1 MTVASGNII
10 EKFDSI
16 DNPIERAAK
25 IKDEAN
31 KYFKD
36 EKYDLAIE
44 LYTAAI
50 DLDSLQPT
58 YYGNRSIANL
68 RKELFGSALQDANEA
83 IKLDPAYVKAYF
95 RRASANMALGK
106 YRLAL
111 KDYESVKKF
120 RPNDADAQ
128 KKFEECSKIVKRIA
142 FEKAIAC
149 DFDEKKLIDSI
160 KPDEFAVETSYD
172 GPRLDGEISLE
183 FMKDLI
189 AHFKA
194 EKKLPI
200 RYAYK
205 MILAAYNF
213 FKDQDSL
220 IHITVPDKQKFT
232 ICGDIHG
239 QFYDLINLFELNGLP
254 SESNPYL
261 FNGDFVDRGSFSVET
276 IFTLLGFKLLYPK
289 NFFMSRGNHESD
301 SLNKM
306 YGFEGEVKAKYNAK
320 MSEVFTELFNQLPL
334 VHVINKKILC
344 CHGGLSADENVT
356 LEQLRKLH
364 RTRQPPEDGP
374 MCGLLWSDPQDEN
387 GISVSKRGA
396 GIQWGPDITKKFLE
410 ANDLLYIV
418 RSHEVKPEG
427 YERHHDGQVYTI
439 FSAPN
444 YCDQI
449 GNKGA
454 FINIT
459 GDNLYPPKI
468 TSFEA
473 VPHPRIRPMQYGS
486 SLFNFLS

>member
-1 MTVASGNII
+1 MTVLTNIV
-10 EKFDSI
+10 EKFDCV
-16 DNPIERAAK
+16 DNPTERAAK

-31 KYFKD
+31 KFFKE
-36 EKYDLAIE
+36 EKYDI
-44 LYTAAI
+44 AI
-50 DLDSLQPT
+50 DLYSESIKLDSTQPT
-58 YYGNRSIANL
+58 YYGNRSIAYL
-68 RKELFGSALQDANEA
+68 RKELFGSALEDANQA

-106 YRLAL
+106 YKLAL
-111 KDYESVKKF
+111 KDYESVKRF
-120 RPNDADAQ
+120 RPNDADA
-128 KKFEECSKIVKRIA
+128 KNKFDECSKIVKRIA

-149 DFDEKKLIDSI
+149 DYDEKKLIDSI
-160 KPDEFAVETSYD
+160 KLEDFPVEPSYD
-172 GPRLDGEISLE
+172 GPRLDGELTVE

-213 FKDQDSL
+213 FKSQDTL
-220 IHITVPDKQKFT
+220 IYITVPDKEKFT
-232 ICGDIHG
+232 ICGDVHG
-239 QFYDLINLFELNGLP
+239 QFYDLINLFEINGLP
-254 SESNPYL
+254 SEKNPYL

-276 IFTLLGFKLLYPK
+276 IFTLLGWKLLYPK
-289 NFFMSRGNHESD
+289 HFFMSRGNHESD

-320 MSEVFTELFNQLPL
+320 MSEVFTGLFEQLPL
-334 VHVINKKILC
+334 VHVINKKIFC
-344 CHGGLSADENVT
+344 CHGGLSAESVT

-364 RTRQPPEDGP
+364 RARQPPEDGP
-374 MCGLLWSDPQDEN
+374 MCGLLWSDPQDEE

-396 GIQWGPDITKKFLE
+396 GIQWGPDVTKKFLE
-410 ANDLLYIV
+410 ANDLLYII

-427 YERHHDGQVYTI
+427 YERQHDGQVYTI

-444 YCDQI
+444 YCDTI

-473 VPHPRIRPMQYGS
+473 VEHPKCRPMMYGS